1 MSRSN
6 RTRNLIHA
14 LALLALQPGVTP
26 GATPALAAGVAIPAE
41 VPGGPAQVPVKSLR
55 QTTLEMRY
63 RSTIP
68 QQYDYSCGAAAIST
82 LLTFHY
88 GRPVGERDI
97 VAYMYARGDQPKILK
112 EGFSLL
118 DMKNFLELL
127 GYSADGFEIG
137 PGQLDQLLAEN
148 VPFIALI
155 RDSGYNH
162 FVVVKGANA
171 THLLIGDSA
180 KGGRILR
187 RAEFEAIWDSRIAFL
202 IHSQQDGVRF
212 NVPSDWNI
220 APRAVLGEPLHRDSL
235 ANSLLMRPGRNDF

>member
-6 RTRNLIHA
+6 RARAPIRAWA
-14 LALLALQPGVTP
+14 LALLLGVSP
-26 GATPALAAGVAIPAE
+26 GAPPALGAAVAIPGE
-41 VPGGPAQVPVKSLR
+41 LPGGPATVPVKSMRLLM
-55 QTTLEMRY
+55 LEMRY

-88 GRPVGERDI
+88 GRPVVERDI

-127 GYSADGFEIG
+127 GYSADGFEIE
-137 PGQLDQLLAEN
+137 PGQLDQLIAEN

-155 RDSGYNH
+155 RDNGYNH

-180 KGGRILR
+180 KGGRIVR
-187 RAEFEAIWDSRIAFL
+187 RAEFEAMWDSRIAFL
-202 IHSQQDGVRF
+202 IHSHQNGVRF

-220 APRAVLGEPLHRDSL
+220 ALRAALGEPLHRDSL
-235 ANSLLMRPGRNDF
+235 ANSLLMRPGHNDF

>member
-6 RTRNLIHA
+6 RTRFPVRAYA
-14 LALLALQPGVTP
+14 LALLLGVLPGVL
-26 GATPALAAGVAIPAE
+26 PALGAAVAIPGDI
-41 VPGGPAQVPVKSLR
+41 PGGPSVVPVKSMR
-55 QTTLEMRY
+55 QLMLEMRY

-127 GYSADGFEIG
+127 GYSADGFEIE
-137 PGQLDQLLAEN
+137 PGQLDQLIAEG

-180 KGGRILR
+180 KGGRIVR

-202 IHSQQDGVRF
+202 IHSHQNGVRF

-220 APRAVLGEPLHRDSL
+220 APRASLGEPLHRDSL
-235 ANSLLMRPGRNDF
+235 ANSLLMRPGHNDF

>member
-1 MSRSN
+1 MSRFS
-6 RTRNLIHA
+6 RPGIPASGWT
-14 LALLALQPGVTP
+14 LAFLLSVLPA
-26 GATPALAAGVAIPAE
+26 ASPALAAAVALPGDL
-41 VPGGPAQVPVKSLR
+41 PGGPAAVPVKSLR
-55 QTTLEMRY
+55 HLLLEMRY

-68 QQYDYSCGAAAIST
+68 QQYDYSCGAAALST

-97 VAYMYARGDQPKILK
+97 VAHMYARGDQPKILK

-127 GYSADGFEIG
+127 GYSADGFEIE
-137 PGQLDQLLAEN
+137 PGQLDQLIAEN

-155 RDSGYNH
+155 RDGSYNH

-187 RAEFEAIWDSRIAFL
+187 RNEFEKIWDSRIAFL
-202 IHSQQDGVRF
+202 IHSHQDGVRF
-212 NVPSDWNI
+212 NVPSDWHI

-235 ANSLLMRPGRNDF
+235 ANSLLLRPGRNDF

>member
-6 RTRNLIHA
+6 RTRFPVHVCA
-14 LALLALQPGVTP
+14 LALLLGVLP
-26 GATPALAAGVAIPAE
+26 GALPALGAAVAIPGDL
-41 VPGGPAQVPVKSLR
+41 PGGPAVVPVKSMRHLM
-55 QTTLEMRY
+55 LEMRY

-82 LLTFHY
+82 LLTYHY

-127 GYSADGFEIG
+127 GYTADGFEIE
-137 PGQLDQLLAEN
+137 PGQLDQLIAEN

-180 KGGRILR
+180 KGGRIVR
-187 RAEFEAIWDSRIAFL
+187 RAEFETIWDSRIAFL
-202 IHSQQDGVRF
+202 IHSYPNGVRF

-220 APRAVLGEPLHRDSL
+220 APRASLGEPLHRDSL

>member
-6 RTRNLIHA
+6 RTRIPVRAWA
-14 LALLALQPGVTP
+14 LGLLLGVSP
-26 GATPALAAGVAIPAE
+26 GAPPALGAAVAIPGDI
-41 VPGGPAQVPVKSLR
+41 PGGPAVVPVKSMRHLM
-55 QTTLEMRY
+55 LEMRY

-68 QQYDYSCGAAAIST
+68 QQYDYSCGAAALST

-97 VAYMYARGDQPKILK
+97 VAHMYARGDQAKILK

-127 GYSADGFEIG
+127 GYSADGFEIES
-137 PGQLDQLLAEN
+137 GQLDQLIAEN

-155 RDSGYNH
+155 RDGGYNH

-187 RAEFEAIWDSRIAFL
+187 RKAFEAIWDSRIAFL
-202 IHSQQDGVRF
+202 IHSHQNGVRF

-220 APRAVLGEPLHRDSL
+220 APRANLGEPLHRDSL
-235 ANSLLMRPGRNDF
+235 ANSLLMRPGPNDF